1 MRVQSA
7 VDMKS
12 HLVIFS
18 AIAFVTAA
26 FLYLTVG
33 AGFSPYELAI
43 GIGAI
48 LAASA
53 FLLWILLGTYYVLCE
68 DCLYC
73 KSGPFSEVILFD
85 DIRYLSLSDN
95 FQASMALSSRRIVIR
110 QYDEEYTMI
119 SPRCRERFL
128 RNLKSRCR
136 YLEDETPA

>member
-7 VDMKS
+7 VDVKS
-12 HLVIFS
+12 HFVIFS
-18 AIAFVTAA
+18 AIAFIAAA
-26 FLYLTVG
+26 FLYLTAG
-33 AGFSPYELAI
+33 AGFSALGLAI

-53 FLLWILLGTYYVLCE
+53 FLLWILLGTYYVLYE
-68 DCLYC
+68 DCLDC
-73 KSGPFSEVILFD
+73 KSGPFSDVILFD

-128 RNLKSRCR
+128 LHLKARCR
-136 YLEDETPA
+136 YLEDDMPA